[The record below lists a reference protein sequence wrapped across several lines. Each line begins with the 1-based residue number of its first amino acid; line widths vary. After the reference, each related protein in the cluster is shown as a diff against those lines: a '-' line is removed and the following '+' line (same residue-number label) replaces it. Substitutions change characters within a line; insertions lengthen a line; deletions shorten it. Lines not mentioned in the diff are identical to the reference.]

1 MEQIF
6 RDPNAFS
13 LFFPSLLEFFMFS
26 RWRSEPLRERRRND
40 FYRRRAYKGTIR
52 FLCVLYRR
60 RVDGGL

>member
-26 RWRSEPLRERRRND
+26 RWRGEPLRERRRND